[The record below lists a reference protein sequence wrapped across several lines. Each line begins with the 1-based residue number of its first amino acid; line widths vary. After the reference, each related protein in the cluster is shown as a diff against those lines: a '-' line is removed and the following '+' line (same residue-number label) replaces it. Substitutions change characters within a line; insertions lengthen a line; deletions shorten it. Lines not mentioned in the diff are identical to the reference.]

1 MSFTFN
7 KKIYLFLLL
16 SFFSCAAFA
25 DWQKYSS
32 GADEGTSL
40 FYNRSTI
47 KKSNGKVKLWLLIDY
62 PTPQVNSAKSIK
74 YHREFDCK
82 NDTVETLFITAFKG
96 NMGVGDLIISGK
108 SGDGVTPIIP
118 DSTDAIL
125 KNIICR

>member
-1 MSFTFN
+1 M
-7 KKIYLFLLL
+7 KKIYFFLLL
-16 SFFSCAAFA
+16 SFFSSSVFA

-32 GADEGTSL
+32 GVDEGTSL
-40 FYNRSTI
+40 FFNGSTI

-62 PTPQVNSAKSIK
+62 PTPLVNSAKSIK
-74 YHREFDCK
+74 YYREFDCK
-82 NDTVETLFITAFKG
+82 NDTVETLFITASKE
-96 NMGVGDLIISGK
+96 NMGKGDLIFSGK